1 MRQATR
7 DGKVLQRQSIFFF
20 KKKEKNISPRD
31 LMKKMCDRLID
42 LSYFSASFR
51 SVGIYIAKFNFD

>member
-7 DGKVLQRQSIFFF
+7 DGKVLQRQSIFL
-20 KKKEKNISPRD
+20 KKIKKNISPRD